1 MTPPDPTET
10 ETAMHRPDRTHPED
24 PDTRAIADRARL
36 SYAEASEML
45 AGFRAALRQADA
57 ETTGD
62 GGDDR

>member
-1 MTPPDPTET
+1 MTNPN
-10 ETAMHRPDRTHPED
+10 THAED

-45 AGFRAALRQADA
+45 AGFRSALRRAEADD
-57 ETTGD
+57 G